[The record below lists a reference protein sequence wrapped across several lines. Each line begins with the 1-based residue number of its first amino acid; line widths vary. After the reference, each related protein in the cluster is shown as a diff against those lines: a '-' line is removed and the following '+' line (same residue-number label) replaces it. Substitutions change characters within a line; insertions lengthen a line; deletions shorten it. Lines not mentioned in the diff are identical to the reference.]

1 METLC
6 IAVLGNKNLPWV
18 VAAPLPLHART
29 PVGRV
34 RVGVP
39 CQTRTVRAPRRVA
52 FLGLL
57 TFVWLAVFFG
67 LYAFFVHT
75 AAGRGLDER
84 IFNAAPR
91 GHSVWFRLSG
101 GLLGSEIVLAAA
113 GVSLT
118 VVLGLRRHRSR
129 QMVVGLGSAVMSVVM
144 AELLKHVLL
153 SRPSAGAPAAV
164 SNSFPSG
171 HTVVA
176 AAVVVA
182 VWFVAG
188 QRWRP
193 TVVVV
198 GGLVSL
204 LVGFVT
210 VVQQWHRPSDV
221 VSAYALVA
229 ACACAAGAV
238 LVRSSGRPGSPV
250 NGRPADTPAATSEET
265 VTPPHW

>member
-1 METLC
+1 M
-6 IAVLGNKNLPWV
+6 
-18 VAAPLPLHART
+18 
-29 PVGRV
+29 
-34 RVGVP
+34 GVP
-39 CQTRTVRAPRRVA
+39 CQTRTVRAPRRA
-52 FLGLL
+52 ALLGLL
-57 TFVWLAVFFG
+57 AFVWLAIFFG

-75 AAGRGLDER
+75 GAGRGLDER

-91 GHSVWFRLSG
+91 GHSIWFRLSG
-101 GLLGSEIVLAAA
+101 GLLGSEVVLAAA
-113 GVSLT
+113 GLMLT
-118 VVLGLRRHRSR
+118 VVVGLRRRRFR
-129 QMVVGLGSAVMSVVM
+129 QMVVGLGSAVTSVVM

-153 SRPSAGAPAAV
+153 SRPSAGASGAV

-176 AAVVVA
+176 AAVVVE

-198 GGLVSL
+198 GGLLSL
-204 LVGFVT
+204 LVGVVT

-238 LVRSSGRPGSPV
+238 LARSSERPGSPV
-250 NGRPADTPAATSEET
+250 NGRPAEAPAATSEET
-265 VTPPHW
+265 VTPPRW